1 MQITETKVKVS
12 DLCKNYSDNGDGGVF
27 GYDGKLTIRP
37 AFQRE
42 FVYKDKI
49 RLLFMLPATEKDY
62 AEALMEDTIIRKMMR
77 LFYIFYFIFRKQ
89 LFNYVV
95 ETQGADFM
103 LEEGDARHDG
113 EVILEAM

>member
-1 MQITETKVKVS
+1 MKK
-12 DLCKNYSDNGDGGVF
+12 DNLSK
-27 GYDGKLTIRP
+27 KLTYKESINRYDV
-37 AFQRE
+37 E
-42 FVYKDKI
+42 FIYKGKI

-62 AEALMEDTIIRKMMR
+62 AEALMEDATIRKMMR

-113 EVILEAM
+113 EVILEVI

>member
-1 MQITETKVKVS
+1 MKK
-12 DLCKNYSDNGDGGVF
+12 DNLSK
-27 GYDGKLTIRP
+27 KLTYKEAIDRYDV
-37 AFQRE
+37 E
-42 FVYKDKI
+42 FIYKGKI
-49 RLLFMLPATEKDY
+49 RLLFMLPPTEKDY
-62 AEALMEDTIIRKMMR
+62 AYSLLEDETIRKMMK

-113 EVILEAM
+113 EVILEAI